1 MRATSAY
8 EPQGGKLTLQ
18 LAWLARE
25 ELVTV
30 PRYWDLLQLENGT
43 VLKLELQQI
52 NLQPVEIMHAC
63 ASIKCQSRK

>member
-8 EPQGGKLTLQ
+8 ESQGGKLTLQ

-30 PRYWDLLQLENGT
+30 PRYWDLLQLQNRT
-43 VLKLELQQI
+43 ALKLGLQQI
-52 NLQPVEIMHAC
+52 NLEPVEVMY
-63 ASIKCQSRK
+63 